1 VGRVVRSPSSWLFW
15 LIVIALGAA
24 VAHIVGE
31 KRAHDITPPPASG
44 APIAGRARIIDGDTI
59 EISGERI
66 RLYGIDAPESRQQCR
81 TGSGRDY
88 PCGRAATRALTAAIR
103 GSKVNCTPVDHD
115 RYDRDV
121 AICSAGGHD
130 LGDIM
135 VRSGNAIDYRRHSQ
149 GRYAAAERE
158 ARAAKRGMW
167 AGTFDEPEVWRRA
180 HPW

>member
-24 VAHIVGE
+24 VAHLVGE
-31 KRAHDITPPPASG
+31 RRSHDITPPPTSG

-59 EISGERI
+59 EIAGERI
-66 RLYGIDAPESRQQCR
+66 RLFGIDAPESRQQCR

-88 PCGRAATRALTAAIR
+88 PCGRVATRALTAAIR
-103 GSKVNCTPVDHD
+103 GSQVSCTPVDHD

-121 AICSAGGHD
+121 AICTAGGHD
-130 LGDIM
+130 LGDVM

-167 AGTFDEPEVWRRA
+167 AGTFEEPEVWRRA